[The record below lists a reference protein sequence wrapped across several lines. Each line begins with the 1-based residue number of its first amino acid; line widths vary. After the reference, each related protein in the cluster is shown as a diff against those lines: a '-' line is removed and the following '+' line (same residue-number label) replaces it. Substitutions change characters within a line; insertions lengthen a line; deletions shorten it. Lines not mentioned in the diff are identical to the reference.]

1 MRTRRSARFQEV
13 EMIDRRKLLLQTFG
27 AAGLVAFAA
36 PLAFADD
43 AVLVYKSPTCGCCA
57 AWIEH
62 LRAAGFS
69 VRANNVVDMSP
80 VKTRLGV
87 PQSMW
92 SCHTAVVGDYVIEGH
107 VPAGDIRRL
116 LQQGP
121 SVAGIAV
128 PGMPAGSPG
137 MEIDGY
143 SESYT
148 VWAFGDAGIE
158 TFALHE

>member
-80 VKTRLGV
+80 VKTRLRVRAFASVRDGV
-87 PQSMW
+87 
-92 SCHTAVVGDYVIEGH
+92 
-107 VPAGDIRRL
+107 R
-116 LQQGP
+116 
-121 SVAGIAV
+121 
-128 PGMPAGSPG
+128 
-137 MEIDGY
+137 
-143 SESYT
+143 
-148 VWAFGDAGIE
+148 GIE
-158 TFALHE
+158 SDWLISTKHLWRRRAADMSTVALARVRPQGNQPPPASAQARIVNDGGIL